1 MEVLIGNKKDCIDE
15 ILEEIDNLSLR
26 GKQTLLLDYGFYH
39 DILNKLETDLSTI
52 TIFMLDNTKLDEDF
66 VLKNKVGKVFY
77 PCCEDYKTEL
87 LFHKI
92 DLGIIGIELDGSIGH
107 NHPGSSFDEM
117 FNDSY
122 LGIKGIMNA
131 KTILFYLEGE
141 KNQDLVKRIIESEET
156 IDFPASVLMN
166 HEDIT
171 AIIDKK
177 ASMKLD

>member
-26 GKQTLLLDYGFYH
+26 GNQTLLLDYGYYQ
-39 DILNKLETDLSTI
+39 DILKKLETDLSNI
-52 TIFMLDNTKLDEDF
+52 TIFMLDDTRLDEDF
-66 VLKNKVGKVFY
+66 ILKNRVDKVFY
-77 PCCEDYKTEL
+77 PHDEEYKTEL

-107 NHPGSSFDEM
+107 NHPGASFDEM

-156 IDFPASVLMN
+156 VDFPASVLMN
-166 HEDIT
+166 HQDIT
-171 AIIDKK
+171 ALLDRK